1 MCPQAAKRQARA
13 HHTVINAGSRGGYSL
28 GIDIGGTFVDA
39 ILFNGETGET
49 RLEKAPSVP
58 QNPSSGVM
66 HAVDKLGINLSE
78 VGTIVHGTTL
88 GLNAILE
95 RRGAKVGVITTRG
108 FRDIFELGRGDLPAA
123 HMYDMHY
130 QRPEPLVQRRQ
141 IAGVP
146 ERINVDGDVD
156 VVLDRKVVVDAVN
169 HLVHEQDVSSL
180 AICCLHSYK
189 NPEHERQIADI
200 AHELFPDIWLS
211 VSNQVVREYREYERT
226 CTTVLD
232 AYIRPIFEKYIDDLY
247 SELQRKGFTGRFL
260 VMRSSG
266 GAMTAQAAKQRPL
279 DSVLSGPAGG
289 IIGASY
295 LAQQL
300 QLGHVLAMDFGGTS
314 LDTCVIENAAPDVIH
329 ETRLQHMPV
338 LIPTFDI
345 RCIGAGGG
353 SIAWLEEGMLRL
365 GPQSAGAEPGPIA
378 YGRGGKKPT
387 LTDAALILGYIDPD
401 NFLNGELPLY
411 LTEARKGLE
420 TEIAR
425 PMGSDELDAAAGI
438 FSVLIAQTEGA
449 VREITVEQGKD
460 PKEFSIL
467 AFGGAGPLVAP
478 LLALEMGIPN
488 TIIPSVPAVFSA
500 WGMLMADLAT
510 DVSRT
515 YIVELEESRLS
526 GASELFHSLEQEA
539 SLNLTQQGVKLDDQ
553 VMVRYMEMRYLGQ
566 EHTLKL
572 EVEGM
577 PAYDVLRSL
586 FDSAHEYRYGHR
598 TGQPLELVNL
608 RVTGLGRVTKPE
620 LKKHSGRNAASDVDI
635 VSASRRAY
643 CFKDKEV
650 KEFKLVERRLLVPGD
665 CIYGP
670 AIIDEGTST
679 TVIYTS
685 QTCKV
690 DDFGHL
696 LITT

>member
-1 MCPQAAKRQARA
+1 MA
-13 HHTVINAGSRGGYSL
+13 TYSL
-28 GIDIGGTFVDA
+28 GIDIGGTFADA
-39 ILFNGETGET
+39 ILFDGDTGET
-49 RLEKAPSVP
+49 RLEKAPTVP
-58 QNPSSGVM
+58 QNPSSGVL
-66 HAVDKLGINLSE
+66 HAVDKLGVDLSE

-88 GLNAILE
+88 GLNAVLE
-95 RRGAKVGVITTRG
+95 RRGARVGIITTEG
-108 FRDIFELGRGDLPAA
+108 FRDILELGRGDLPAA

-130 QRPEPLVQRRQ
+130 RRPEPLVQRRR
-141 IAGVP
+141 IAGVS
-146 ERINVDGDVD
+146 ERINVDGEVD
-156 VVLDRKVVVDAVN
+156 VALDENAVVDAVN
-169 HLVHEQDVSSL
+169 DLVNEQDVSSM
-180 AICCLHSYK
+180 AVCCLHSYK
-189 NPEHERQIADI
+189 NPEHEQQIARI
-200 AHELFPDIWLS
+200 ARELFPDIWLS
-211 VSNQVVREYREYERT
+211 VSHEVVREYREYERT

-247 SELQRKGFTGRFL
+247 SDLADKGFAGRFL

-279 DSVLSGPAGG
+279 DSVMSGPAGG

-295 LAQQL
+295 LARQL
-300 QLGHVLAMDFGGTS
+300 QVDRVLTMDFGGTS
-314 LDTCVIENAAPDVIH
+314 LDTCVIEHAAPDVIH

-345 RCIGAGGG
+345 RCLGAGGG

-378 YGRGGKKPT
+378 YGHGGEEPT
-387 LTDAALILGYIDPD
+387 LTDAALVLGYIDPD

-411 LTEARKGLE
+411 MTESRKGLE
-420 TEIAR
+420 TGIAR
-425 PMGSDELDAAAGI
+425 PMGAEILEAAAGI

-460 PKEFSIL
+460 PKEFTIL

-488 TIIPSVPAVFSA
+488 TIIPNVPAVFSA

-515 YIVELEESRLS
+515 FIVELEEAQLP
-526 GASELFHSLEQEA
+526 GVAELFHALEQEA
-539 SLNLTQQGVKLDDQ
+539 SFNLAQQGVEPPDQ
-553 VMVRYMEMRYLGQ
+553 VMVRFMEMRYLGQ

-572 EVEGM
+572 EVAGM
-577 PAYDVLRSL
+577 PVYEAVRTL
-586 FDSAHEYRYGHR
+586 FDSAHEQRYGHR
-598 TGQPLELVNL
+598 TKQPLELVNL
-608 RVTGLGRVTKPE
+608 RVTGLGRVAKPGLARQSAATSTGSDE
-620 LKKHSGRNAASDVDI
+620 NVSGTRQ
-635 VSASRRAY
+635 AY
-643 CFKDKEV
+643 CFRDRGM
-650 KEFKLVERRLLVPGD
+650 KEFQLIERCRLVPGD
-665 CIYGP
+665 RMCGP

-679 TVIYTS
+679 TVIYTG
-685 QTCKV
+685 QVCTV

>member
-1 MCPQAAKRQARA
+1 MA
-13 HHTVINAGSRGGYSL
+13 TYSL

-39 ILFNGETGET
+39 ILFDGDTGET
-49 RLEKAPSVP
+49 RLEKAPTVP
-58 QNPSSGVM
+58 QNPSSGVL
-66 HAVDKLGINLSE
+66 HAVDKLGIDLGE

-88 GLNAILE
+88 GLNAVLE
-95 RRGAKVGVITTRG
+95 RRGARVGIITTEG
-108 FRDIFELGRGDLPAA
+108 FRDILELGRGALPAA

-130 QRPEPLVQRRQ
+130 RRPEPLVQRRR
-141 IAGVP
+141 IAGVS
-146 ERINVDGDVD
+146 ERINVDGEVD
-156 VVLDRKVVVDAVN
+156 VALDETAVADAVN
-169 HLVHEQDVSSL
+169 DLVHDQDVSSM

-189 NPEHERQIADI
+189 NPEHERQIAGI
-200 AHELFPDIWLS
+200 ARELVPDIWLS
-211 VSNQVVREYREYERT
+211 VSHEVVREYREYERT

-247 SELQRKGFTGRFL
+247 SDLGDKGFAGRFL
-260 VMRSSG
+260 IMRSSG
-266 GAMTAQAAKQRPL
+266 GAMTAKAAKQRPL
-279 DSVLSGPAGG
+279 DSVMSGPAGG

-295 LAQQL
+295 LARQL
-300 QLGHVLAMDFGGTS
+300 QVDRVLTMDFGGTS

-345 RCIGAGGG
+345 RCLGAGGG

-378 YGRGGKKPT
+378 YGHGGEEPT
-387 LTDAALILGYIDPD
+387 LTDAALVLGYIDPD

-411 LTEARKGLE
+411 MTEARKGLE
-420 TEIAR
+420 TGIAL
-425 PMGSDELDAAAGI
+425 PMGAEILEAAAGI

-460 PKEFSIL
+460 PKEFTIL

-488 TIIPSVPAVFSA
+488 TLIPNVPAVFSA

-515 YIVELEESRLS
+515 FIVELEDAQLP
-526 GASELFHSLEQEA
+526 GVAELFHALEQEA
-539 SLNLTQQGVKLDDQ
+539 SFNLAQQGVEPADQ
-553 VMVRYMEMRYLGQ
+553 VMVRFMEMRYLGQ

-572 EVEGM
+572 EVVGM
-577 PAYDVLRSL
+577 PVYEAVRSL
-586 FDSAHEYRYGHR
+586 FDSAHEHRYGHR
-598 TGQPLELVNL
+598 TKQPLELVNL
-608 RVTGLGRVTKPE
+608 RVTGLGRVAKPG
-620 LKKHSGRNAASDVDI
+620 LAKQSAAASTGSDEN
-635 VSASRRAY
+635 VSETRQAY
-643 CFKDKEV
+643 CFRDRGM
-650 KEFKLVERRLLVPGD
+650 KEFQLIGRQRLVPGD
-665 CIYGP
+665 RIYGP
-670 AIIDEGTST
+670 AILDEGTST
-679 TVIYTS
+679 TVIYTG
-685 QTCKV
+685 QVCTV
-690 DDFGHL
+690 DEFGHL

>member
-1 MCPQAAKRQARA
+1 MRQY
-13 HHTVINAGSRGGYSL
+13 NL

-49 RLEKAPSVP
+49 RLEKAPTVP
-58 QNPSSGVM
+58 HNPSTGVL

-78 VGTIVHGTTL
+78 VETIVHGTTL

-95 RRGAKVGVITTRG
+95 RRGARVGVITTRG
-108 FRDIFELGRGDLPAA
+108 FRDILELGRGDLPAD

-130 QRPEPLVQRRQ
+130 QRPEPLVQRRR

-146 ERINVDGDVD
+146 ERINVDGDID
-156 VVLDRKVVVDAVN
+156 VALDRSAVVDAVN

-180 AICCLHSYK
+180 AICSLHSYK
-189 NPEHERQIADI
+189 NPEHEQQIAAVVRD
-200 AHELFPDIWLS
+200 LFPDIWLS

-300 QLGHVLAMDFGGTS
+300 QLDHVLTMDFGGTS

-345 RCIGAGGG
+345 RCLGAGGG

-378 YGRGGKKPT
+378 YGRGGKQPT

-420 TEIAR
+420 TEIAH
-425 PMGSDELDAAAGI
+425 PMGGDVLEAAAGI

-515 YIVELEESRLS
+515 YIVELEESRLP
-526 GASELFHSLEQEA
+526 GVANLFHSLEQEA
-539 SLNLTQQGVKLDDQ
+539 SLNLTQQGVKPEDQ

-577 PAYDVLRSL
+577 PAYETLRSL

-598 TGQPLELVNL
+598 TEQLLELVNL

-620 LKKHSGRNAASDVDI
+620 LKKHSGRNAASDIDN

-643 CFKDKEV
+643 CFKDKKM
-650 KEFKLVERRLLVPGD
+650 KEFNLVDRRLLAPGA

>member
-1 MCPQAAKRQARA
+1 MA
-13 HHTVINAGSRGGYSL
+13 TYSL

-39 ILFNGETGET
+39 ILFDGDTGET
-49 RLEKAPSVP
+49 RLEKAPTVP
-58 QNPSSGVM
+58 QNPSSGVL
-66 HAVDKLGINLSE
+66 HAVDKLGIDLGE

-88 GLNAILE
+88 GLNAVLE
-95 RRGAKVGVITTRG
+95 RRGARVGIITTEG
-108 FRDIFELGRGDLPAA
+108 FRDILELGRGDLPAS

-130 QRPEPLVQRRQ
+130 RRPEPLVQRRR
-141 IAGVP
+141 IAGVS
-146 ERINVDGDVD
+146 ERINVDGEVD
-156 VVLDRKVVVDAVN
+156 VALDETAVADAVN
-169 HLVHEQDVSSL
+169 DLVHDQDVSSM

-189 NPEHERQIADI
+189 NPEHERQIAGI
-200 AHELFPDIWLS
+200 ARELVPDIWLS
-211 VSNQVVREYREYERT
+211 VSHEVVREYREYERT

-247 SELQRKGFTGRFL
+247 SDLADKGFAGRFL

-266 GAMTAQAAKQRPL
+266 GAMTAKAAKQRPL
-279 DSVLSGPAGG
+279 DSVMSGPAGG

-295 LAQQL
+295 LARQL
-300 QLGHVLAMDFGGTS
+300 QVDRVLTMDFGGTS

-345 RCIGAGGG
+345 RCLGAGGG

-378 YGRGGKKPT
+378 YGHGGEEPT
-387 LTDAALILGYIDPD
+387 LTDAALVLGYIDPD

-411 LTEARKGLE
+411 MTEARKGLE
-420 TEIAR
+420 TGIAL
-425 PMGSDELDAAAGI
+425 PMGAEILEAAAGI

-460 PKEFSIL
+460 PKEFTIL

-478 LLALEMGIPN
+478 LLALEMGIPD
-488 TIIPSVPAVFSA
+488 TLIPNVPAVFSA

-515 YIVELEESRLS
+515 FIVELEDAQLP
-526 GASELFHSLEQEA
+526 GVAELFHALEQEA
-539 SLNLTQQGVKLDDQ
+539 SFNLAQQGVEPADQ
-553 VMVRYMEMRYLGQ
+553 VMVRFMEMRYLGQ

-572 EVEGM
+572 EVVGM
-577 PAYDVLRSL
+577 PVYEAVRSL
-586 FDSAHEYRYGHR
+586 FDSAHEHRYGHR
-598 TGQPLELVNL
+598 TKQPLELVNL
-608 RVTGLGRVTKPE
+608 RVTGLGRVAKPG
-620 LKKHSGRNAASDVDI
+620 LAKQSAAASTGSDEN
-635 VSASRRAY
+635 VSETRQAY
-643 CFKDKEV
+643 CFRDRGM
-650 KEFKLVERRLLVPGD
+650 KEFQLIGRQRLVPGD
-665 CIYGP
+665 RIYGP
-670 AIIDEGTST
+670 AILDEGTST
-679 TVIYTS
+679 TVIYTG
-685 QTCKV
+685 QVCTV
-690 DDFGHL
+690 DEFGHL

>member
-1 MCPQAAKRQARA
+1 MG
-13 HHTVINAGSRGGYSL
+13 TYSL

-39 ILFNGETGET
+39 ILFDRETSKI
-49 RLEKAPSVP
+49 RLEKAPAVP
-58 QNPSSGVM
+58 QNPSSGVL
-66 HAVDKLGINLSE
+66 HAVDKLGIDLGE
-78 VGTIVHGTTL
+78 VGTVVHGTTL
-88 GLNAILE
+88 GLNAVLE
-95 RRGAKVGVITTRG
+95 RRGARVGIITTEG
-108 FRDIFELGRGDLPAA
+108 FRDILELGRGDLPAE

-130 QRPEPLVQRRQ
+130 QRPEPLVQRRR

-146 ERINVDGDVD
+146 ERINVDGEVD
-156 VVLDRKVVVDAVN
+156 IALNGNAVVDTVN
-169 HLVHEQDVSSL
+169 HLVHEQNVSSL
-180 AICCLHSYK
+180 AVCCLHSYK
-189 NPEHERQIADI
+189 NPEHERQIAGI
-200 AHELFPDIWLS
+200 AGKLFPGIWLS
-211 VSNQVVREYREYERT
+211 VSHEVVREYREYERT

-232 AYIRPIFEKYIDDLY
+232 AYIRPVFEKYIDDLY
-247 SELQRKGFTGRFL
+247 SGLADKGFAGRFL
-260 VMRSSG
+260 IMRSSG

-279 DSVLSGPAGG
+279 DSVMSGPAGG
-289 IIGASY
+289 IIGASN
-295 LAQQL
+295 LARQL
-300 QLGHVLAMDFGGTS
+300 QVKRVLTMDFGGTS

-345 RCIGAGGG
+345 RCLGAGGG

-387 LTDAALILGYIDPD
+387 LTDAALVLGYIDPE

-411 LTEARKGLE
+411 TTEARKGLE
-420 TEIAR
+420 TGIAL
-425 PMGSDELDAAAGI
+425 PMDAGVLEAATGI

-460 PKEFSIL
+460 PKEFSVL

-488 TIIPSVPAVFSA
+488 TIIPNVPAAFSA

-515 YIVELEESRLS
+515 YIVELEGARLPRV
-526 GASELFHSLEQEA
+526 AELFQTLEREA
-539 SLNLTQQGVKLDDQ
+539 SLNLARQGVEQERQ

-572 EVEGM
+572 EVGGM
-577 PAYDVLRSL
+577 PAYEAVRSL
-586 FDSAHEYRYGHR
+586 FDTAHEQRYGHR
-598 TGQPLELVNL
+598 TEQPLELVNL
-608 RVTGLGRVTKPE
+608 RVTGLGRIAKPGLTKQSATTS
-620 LKKHSGRNAASDVDI
+620 SGPVENVSGTRN
-635 VSASRRAY
+635 AY
-643 CFKDKEV
+643 CFRDREM
-650 KEFKLVERRLLVPGD
+650 KEFQLVKRSRLVPGD
-665 CIYGP
+665 RVYGP

-679 TVIYTS
+679 TVIYTG
-685 QTCKV
+685 QICTV

>member
-1 MCPQAAKRQARA
+1 MG
-13 HHTVINAGSRGGYSL
+13 TYSL

-39 ILFNGETGET
+39 ILFDGETGET

-58 QNPSSGVM
+58 QDPSSGVL
-66 HAVDKLGINLSE
+66 HAVDKLGIDLGE

-88 GLNAILE
+88 GLNAVLE
-95 RRGAKVGVITTRG
+95 RRGAKVGIITTEG
-108 FRDIFELGRGDLPAA
+108 FRDILELGRGDLPAD

-130 QRPEPLVQRRQ
+130 RRPEPLVQRRR
-141 IAGVP
+141 ITGVP
-146 ERINVDGDVD
+146 ERINVDGEVD
-156 VVLDRKVVVDAVN
+156 IALNGNAVADTVN
-169 HLVHEQDVSSL
+169 HLVHDQDVSSL

-189 NPEHERQIADI
+189 NPEHERQIADV
-200 AHELFPDIWLS
+200 ARELFPEIWLS
-211 VSNQVVREYREYERT
+211 VSHEVVREYREYERT

-247 SELQRKGFTGRFL
+247 SGLADKGFAGRFL

-279 DSVLSGPAGG
+279 DSVMSGPAGG

-300 QLGHVLAMDFGGTS
+300 RLERVLTMDFGGTS

-345 RCIGAGGG
+345 RCLGAGGG

-378 YGRGGKKPT
+378 YGRGGEEPT
-387 LTDAALILGYIDPD
+387 LTDAALVLGYINPD

-411 LTEARKGLE
+411 MTEARRGLE
-420 TEIAR
+420 SGIAL
-425 PMGSDELDAAAGI
+425 PMGAEALEAAAGI
-438 FSVLIAQTEGA
+438 FSVLVAQTEGA
-449 VREITVEQGKD
+449 VREITIEQGKD

-488 TIIPSVPAVFSA
+488 TIIPNVPAVFSA

-515 YIVELEESRLS
+515 YIVELEESRLP
-526 GASELFHSLEQEA
+526 GVAELFQTLEQEA
-539 SLNLTQQGVKLDDQ
+539 SSDLARQGVGPDSQ
-553 VMVRYMEMRYLGQ
+553 VMVRHMEMRYLGQ

-572 EVEGM
+572 EVDGM
-577 PAYDVLRSL
+577 PAYEDVRTL
-586 FDSAHEYRYGHR
+586 FDSAHEQRYGHR
-598 TGQPLELVNL
+598 TEQPLELVNL
-608 RVTGLGRVTKPE
+608 RVTGLGRVAKPGLTKQSATTSTRSVE
-620 LKKHSGRNAASDVDI
+620 NMSGTRN
-635 VSASRRAY
+635 AY
-643 CFKDKEV
+643 CFRDRAM
-650 KEFKLVERRLLVPGD
+650 KEFQLVERCRLVPGD
-665 CIYGP
+665 RISGP

-679 TVIYTS
+679 TVIYTG
-685 QTCKV
+685 QVCKV

>member
-1 MCPQAAKRQARA
+1 M
-13 HHTVINAGSRGGYSL
+13 GSYNL

-39 ILFNGETGET
+39 ILFDGETGET
-49 RLEKAPSVP
+49 SLEKAPSVP
-58 QNPSSGVM
+58 QNPSSGVL
-66 HAVDKLGINLSE
+66 HAVDKLGIDLGE

-88 GLNAILE
+88 GLNAVLE
-95 RRGAKVGVITTRG
+95 RRGARVGIITTEG
-108 FRDIFELGRGDLPAA
+108 FRDILELGRGDLPAD

-130 QRPEPLVQRRQ
+130 RRPEPLVQRRR

-146 ERINVDGDVD
+146 ERINVDGEVD
-156 VVLDRKVVVDAVN
+156 VALDGNAVVDAVN
-169 HLVHEQDVSSL
+169 HLVQDQDVSSM

-189 NPEHERQIADI
+189 NPEHERQVAAI
-200 AHELFPDIWLS
+200 AHELFPEVWLS
-211 VSNQVVREYREYERT
+211 VSHEVVREYREYERT

-247 SELQRKGFTGRFL
+247 SDLADKGFAGRFL

-279 DSVLSGPAGG
+279 DSVMSGPAGG

-300 QLGHVLAMDFGGTS
+300 RLERVLTMDFGGTS

-345 RCIGAGGG
+345 RCLGAGGG

-378 YGRGGKKPT
+378 YGRGGEEPT
-387 LTDAALILGYIDPD
+387 LTDAALVLGYIDPD
-401 NFLNGELPLY
+401 NFLGGELPLY
-411 LTEARKGLE
+411 MSEARRGLE
-420 TEIAR
+420 SGIAL
-425 PMGSDELDAAAGI
+425 PMGAEALEAAAGI
-438 FSVLIAQTEGA
+438 FSVLVAQTEGA
-449 VREITVEQGKD
+449 VREITIEQGKD

-478 LLALEMGIPN
+478 LLALEMGIPS
-488 TIIPSVPAVFSA
+488 TIIPNVPAVFSA

-510 DVSRT
+510 DAART
-515 YIVELEESRLS
+515 YIVELEEARLP
-526 GASELFHSLEQEA
+526 GIAELFQVLEQEA
-539 SLNLTQQGVKLDDQ
+539 SSSLTQQGVETDKQ
-553 VMVRYMEMRYLGQ
+553 TMVRYMEMRYLGQ

-572 EVEGM
+572 EVKGM
-577 PAYDVLRSL
+577 PAYETVRSL
-586 FDSAHEYRYGHR
+586 FDSAHEQRYGHR
-598 TGQPLELVNL
+598 TEQPLELVNL
-608 RVTGLGRVTKPE
+608 RVTGLGRVAKPGLAKQPATTSTGSFE
-620 LKKHSGRNAASDVDI
+620 SVSGTRK
-635 VSASRRAY
+635 AY
-643 CFKDKEV
+643 CFRDRKMKG
-650 KEFKLVERRLLVPGD
+650 FQLVERRRLVPGD
-665 CIYGP
+665 CISGP

-679 TVIYTS
+679 TVIYTG
-685 QTCKV
+685 QVCTV

>member
-1 MCPQAAKRQARA
+1 M
-13 HHTVINAGSRGGYSL
+13 GSYNL
-28 GIDIGGTFVDA
+28 GIDIGGTFIDA
-39 ILFNGETGET
+39 ILFDGKTGET
-49 RLEKAPSVP
+49 RLEKAPTVP
-58 QNPSSGVM
+58 QNPSSGVLR
-66 HAVDKLGINLSE
+66 AVDKLGIDLGE

-88 GLNAILE
+88 GLNAVLE
-95 RRGAKVGVITTRG
+95 RRGASVGIITTEG
-108 FRDIFELGRGDLPAA
+108 FRDILELGRGDLPAD

-130 QRPEPLVQRRQ
+130 RRPEPLVQRRR

-146 ERINVDGDVD
+146 ERLNVDGKVD
-156 VVLDRKVVVDAVN
+156 VRLDGDAVVNAVN
-169 HLVHEQDVSSL
+169 HLVHKQDVSSM
-180 AICCLHSYK
+180 AICCLHSYR
-189 NPEHERQIADI
+189 NPEHERQIAAI
-200 AHELFPDIWLS
+200 ARELFPDIWLS
-211 VSNQVVREYREYERT
+211 VSHEVVREYREYERT

-232 AYIRPIFEKYIDDLY
+232 AYIRPIFERYIDDLY
-247 SELQRKGFTGRFL
+247 SDLADKGFTGRFL

-279 DSVLSGPAGG
+279 DSVMSGPAGG

-300 QLGHVLAMDFGGTS
+300 RLDRVLTMDFGGTS

-345 RCIGAGGG
+345 RCLGAGGG

-378 YGRGGKKPT
+378 YGRGGKEPT
-387 LTDAALILGYIDPD
+387 LTDAALVLGYIDPD

-411 LTEARKGLE
+411 MTEARKGLE
-420 TEIAR
+420 SEIAT
-425 PMGSDELDAAAGI
+425 PMGADALEAAAGI
-438 FSVLIAQTEGA
+438 FSVLVAQTEGA
-449 VREITVEQGKD
+449 VREITIEQGKD

-478 LLALEMGIPN
+478 LLALEMGIPS
-488 TIIPSVPAVFSA
+488 TIIPNVPAVFSA

-510 DVSRT
+510 DVART
-515 YIVELEESRLS
+515 YIVELEESQLP
-526 GASELFHSLEQEA
+526 GIAELFQVLEQEA
-539 SLNLTQQGVKLDDQ
+539 SSSLTQQGVETDKQ
-553 VMVRYMEMRYLGQ
+553 AMVRYMEMRYLGQ

-572 EVEGM
+572 EVQGM
-577 PAYDVLRSL
+577 PAYEAMRSL
-586 FDSAHEYRYGHR
+586 FDSAHEQRYGHR
-598 TGQPLELVNL
+598 TEQPLELVNL
-608 RVTGLGRVTKPE
+608 RVTGLGRVAKPGLARQSATTSTGSFE
-620 LKKHSGRNAASDVDI
+620 NVSGTRK
-635 VSASRRAY
+635 AY
-643 CFKDKEV
+643 CFRDRKMKV
-650 KEFKLVERRLLVPGD
+650 FQLVERHRLVPGD
-665 CIYGP
+665 CISGP

-679 TVIYTS
+679 TVIYTG
-685 QTCKV
+685 QVCTL

>member
-1 MCPQAAKRQARA
+1 M
-13 HHTVINAGSRGGYSL
+13 GSYNL

-39 ILFNGETGET
+39 ILFDGDTGET
-49 RLEKAPSVP
+49 RLEKAPTVP
-58 QNPSSGVM
+58 QNPSSGVL
-66 HAVDKLGINLSE
+66 HAVDKLGIDLAE
-78 VGTIVHGTTL
+78 VSTIVHGTTL
-88 GLNAILE
+88 GLNAVLE
-95 RRGAKVGVITTRG
+95 RRGARVGIITTEG
-108 FRDIFELGRGDLPAA
+108 FRDILELGRGDLPAA

-130 QRPEPLVQRRQ
+130 QRAEPLVHRRR

-146 ERINVDGDVD
+146 ERINVDGEVD
-156 VVLDRKVVVDAVN
+156 VALDSNAVADSLKR
-169 HLVHEQDVSSL
+169 LVPEQDVSSL

-189 NPEHERQIADI
+189 NPEHERQIAAI
-200 AHELFPDIWLS
+200 ARGLFPDIWLS
-211 VSNQVVREYREYERT
+211 VSHEVVREYREYERT

-232 AYIRPIFEKYIDDLY
+232 AYIRPIFEKYIDELY
-247 SELQRKGFTGRFL
+247 SDLADKGFGGRFL

-279 DSVLSGPAGG
+279 DSVMSGPAGG

-300 QLGHVLAMDFGGTS
+300 RLDRVLTMDFGGTS

-345 RCIGAGGG
+345 RCLGAGGG

-365 GPQSAGAEPGPIA
+365 GPQSAGADPGPIA
-378 YGRGGKKPT
+378 YGRGGEEPT
-387 LTDAALILGYIDPD
+387 LTDAALVLGYIDPD

-411 LTEARKGLE
+411 MTEARRGLE
-420 TEIAR
+420 AGIAL
-425 PMGSDELDAAAGI
+425 PMGAEALAAAAGI
-438 FSVLIAQTEGA
+438 FSVLVAQTEGA

-488 TIIPSVPAVFSA
+488 TIIPNVPAVFSA

-515 YIVELEESRLS
+515 YIVELEESRLP
-526 GASELFHSLEQEA
+526 GVAELFQALEQEA
-539 SLNLTQQGVKLDDQ
+539 SLNLAQQGVEPEDQ
-553 VMVRYMEMRYLGQ
+553 VMLRHMEMRYLGQ

-572 EVEGM
+572 EVAGM
-577 PAYDVLRSL
+577 PAYESVRTL
-586 FDSAHEYRYGHR
+586 FDSAHEQRYGHR
-598 TGQPLELVNL
+598 TEQPLELVNL
-608 RVTGLGRVTKPE
+608 RVTGLGRVAKPGMAKQSPTTSPGTFE
-620 LKKHSGRNAASDVDI
+620 NVSGTRN
-635 VSASRRAY
+635 AY
-643 CFKDKEV
+643 CFRDREMKQ
-650 KEFKLVERRLLVPGD
+650 FQLVERRRLVPGD
-665 CIYGP
+665 CVYGP

-679 TVIYTS
+679 TVIYTA
-685 QTCKV
+685 QTCSIN
-690 DDFGHL
+690 DFGHL

>member
-1 MCPQAAKRQARA
+1 MP
-13 HHTVINAGSRGGYSL
+13 TYSL

-39 ILFNGETGET
+39 ILFDGETGET

-58 QNPSSGVM
+58 QNPSSGVL
-66 HAVDKLGINLSE
+66 HAVDKLGIDLGE

-88 GLNAILE
+88 GLNAVLE
-95 RRGAKVGVITTRG
+95 RRGARVGIITTEG
-108 FRDIFELGRGDLPAA
+108 FRDILELGRGDLPAD

-130 QRPEPLVQRRQ
+130 RRPDPLVQRRR

-146 ERINVDGDVD
+146 ERINVNGEVD
-156 VVLDRKVVVDAVN
+156 VGLDGNAVADTVN
-169 HLVHEQDVSSL
+169 HLVHDQDVSSL
-180 AICCLHSYK
+180 AICCLHAYK
-189 NPEHERQIADI
+189 NPEHERQIAGI
-200 AHELFPDIWLS
+200 VGELFPDIWLS
-211 VSNQVVREYREYERT
+211 VSHEVVCEYREYERT

-247 SELQRKGFTGRFL
+247 SDLTDKGFAGRFL

-279 DSVLSGPAGG
+279 DSVMSGPAGG

-300 QLGHVLAMDFGGTS
+300 RLERVLTMDFGGTS

-345 RCIGAGGG
+345 RCLGAGGG

-378 YGRGGKKPT
+378 YGRGGEEPT
-387 LTDAALILGYIDPD
+387 LTDAALVLGYIDPG

-411 LTEARKGLE
+411 MTEARKGLE
-420 TEIAR
+420 SGIAL
-425 PMGSDELDAAAGI
+425 PMGAEALEAAAGI
-438 FSVLIAQTEGA
+438 FSVLVAQTEGA
-449 VREITVEQGKD
+449 VREITIEQGKD

-478 LLALEMGIPN
+478 LLALEMGIPS
-488 TIIPSVPAVFSA
+488 TIIPNVPAVFSA

-515 YIVELEESRLS
+515 YIVELEESRLP
-526 GASELFHSLEQEA
+526 GVAELFQTLEQEA
-539 SLNLTQQGVKLDDQ
+539 SSTWRSREWNRTSQ

-572 EVEGM
+572 EVDGM
-577 PAYDVLRSL
+577 PAYEDVRSHCSTL
-586 FDSAHEYRYGHR
+586 PMN
-598 TGQPLELVNL
+598 TG
-608 RVTGLGRVTKPE
+608 TGT
-620 LKKHSGRNAASDVDI
+620 GRNS
-635 VSASRRAY
+635 
-643 CFKDKEV
+643 
-650 KEFKLVERRLLVPGD
+650 PWNW
-665 CIYGP
+665 
-670 AIIDEGTST
+670 
-679 TVIYTS
+679 
-685 QTCKV
+685 
-690 DDFGHL
+690 
-696 LITT
+696 

>member
-1 MCPQAAKRQARA
+1 MG
-13 HHTVINAGSRGGYSL
+13 TYNL

-39 ILFNGETGET
+39 ILFDGETGET
-49 RLEKAPSVP
+49 RLEKAPTVP
-58 QNPSSGVM
+58 QNPSAGVL
-66 HAVDKLGINLSE
+66 HAVDKLGIDLGE

-88 GLNAILE
+88 GLNAVLE
-95 RRGAKVGVITTRG
+95 RRGARVGIITTEG
-108 FRDIFELGRGDLPAA
+108 FRDILELGRGDLPAD

-130 QRPEPLVQRRQ
+130 RRPEPLVQRRR

-146 ERINVDGDVD
+146 ERINVGGVVD
-156 VVLDRKVVVDAVN
+156 VALDRDAVVDAVS
-169 HLVHEQDVSSL
+169 HLVHDQDVSSM

-189 NPEHERQIADI
+189 NPEHERQIAAI
-200 AHELFPDIWLS
+200 VRELFPDIWLS
-211 VSNQVVREYREYERT
+211 VSHEVVREYREYERT

-232 AYIRPIFEKYIDDLY
+232 AYIRPIFEKYIDELY
-247 SELQRKGFTGRFL
+247 SGLADKGFAGRFL

-279 DSVLSGPAGG
+279 DSVMSGPAGG

-295 LAQQL
+295 LARQL
-300 QLGHVLAMDFGGTS
+300 QVDRVLTMDFGGTS
-314 LDTCVIENAAPDVIH
+314 LDTCVIEHAAPDVIH

-345 RCIGAGGG
+345 RCLGAGGG

-378 YGRGGKKPT
+378 YGRGGKEPT
-387 LTDAALILGYIDPD
+387 LTDAALVLGYIDPD

-411 LTEARKGLE
+411 LAEARKGLE
-420 TEIAR
+420 SGIAL
-425 PMGSDELDAAAGI
+425 PMGAEALEAAAGI
-438 FSVLIAQTEGA
+438 FSVLVAQTEGA

-478 LLALEMGIPN
+478 LLALEMGIPS
-488 TIIPSVPAVFSA
+488 TVIPNVPAVFSA

-515 YIVELEESRLS
+515 HIVELEESRLA
-526 GASELFHSLEQEA
+526 GVAELFQTLEQEA
-539 SLNLTQQGVKLDDQ
+539 SSNLALQGVDQEDQ
-553 VMVRYMEMRYLGQ
+553 VMVRYMEMRYIGQ

-577 PAYDVLRSL
+577 PAYEAVRSL
-586 FDSAHEYRYGHR
+586 FDSAHEHRYGHR
-598 TGQPLELVNL
+598 TEQPLELVNL
-608 RVTGLGRVTKPE
+608 RVTGLGRVAKPG
-620 LKKHSGRNAASDVDI
+620 LAKQSAATSTRSFEI
-635 VSASRRAY
+635 VSGTRRAY
-643 CFKDKEV
+643 CFRDRKMKQ
-650 KEFKLVERRLLVPGD
+650 FQLVDRRRLVPRD
-665 CIYGP
+665 CISGP

-679 TVIYTS
+679 TVIYTG
-685 QTCKV
+685 QVCTV